1 MQLDPMEIYRRENT
15 PEAQARRRQRRKA
28 RGWSQHYPLDRTT
41 DLLAV
46 RERSIQRWKDRAA
59 AEADKPQFGLGRFGW
74 VWRIYHHPGFRRLVL
89 PAVRCSTRTIGRARS
104 DTKRRHT
111 TTIGTAARRKRW
123 TRHATAS
130 LHRPGT
136 PWRRPLACG
145 PDSPRRSFSTERDKR
160 SGNRGRPNS
169 QSSTVPWI

>member
-41 DLLAV
+41 DLLAL

-89 PAVRCSTRTIGRARS
+89 PAVRALLDAHDKARKERYQAEARDYDRHCSEKKALDQARNGKPAPSRHALEKAARLRARQPQAQLF
-104 DTKRRHT
+104 D
-111 TTIGTAARRKRW
+111 
-123 TRHATAS
+123 
-130 LHRPGT
+130 
-136 PWRRPLACG
+136 
-145 PDSPRRSFSTERDKR
+145 
-160 SGNRGRPNS
+160 
-169 QSSTVPWI
+169 